1 MKKIK
6 KLYKKY
12 EEIINYLVIGVLT
25 TVVTLIAY
33 YICVYTFLDPNKTI
47 ELQIA
52 NVLSWVVG
60 VTFAYITNRKIV
72 FKSNEKNIKKELSKF
87 IIGRL
92 TTLFTDML
100 FMFITVSTLNLN
112 DKIMKIISNIIVI
125 ILNYIISKFM
135 IFKRKKD

>member
-52 NVLSWVVG
+52 NVLSWIVG

>member
-25 TVVTLIAY
+25 TFVTLIAY

-52 NVLSWVVG
+52 NVLSWIVG